1 MWSQADHNE
10 ITLQPMDEYG
20 WKITNSVLTI
30 DWDSEQNMEAVRQRV
45 SHVLSGC
52 KCRVSSCDNRCS
64 CRRKNKSCS
73 EGCECINCTNIEKP
87 TPSADSSEL
96 NDLAIEEIIE
106 TQMTDD
112 LKEQID
118 EIMEQVFGATTTD
131 CDELSDD
138 SDDDVM

>member
-1 MWSQADHNE
+1 M
-10 ITLQPMDEYG
+10 IR
-20 WKITNSVLTI
+20 ITNHGTNS
-30 DWDSEQNMEAVRQRV
+30 
-45 SHVLSGC
+45 
-52 KCRVSSCDNRCS
+52 
-64 CRRKNKSCS
+64 
-73 EGCECINCTNIEKP
+73 TNIEKP
-87 TPSADSSEL
+87 THSADSSEL

-112 LKEQID
+112 FNEQID